1 MRHSIS
7 ILILAGVFASI
18 PAFAANDNS
27 LAQSGEVNGRDA
39 STYAV
44 SRSLLVPLG
53 AAYRP
58 SDLHPTVFGD
68 RIIDPAENSSAL
80 QDQPTSENGEYAD
93 IRPVVSA
100 NRAPYVILGEITVN
114 NERFAELIVFSR
126 WLDALGRLH
135 TQDSVMVSTS
145 DINGSPLERAEVMS
159 SVRSAVSLPY
169 RSATSGTID
178 YVIITNRAL
187 APTLERLRKYKAACG
202 YTARIVLIEDI
213 VNSYPGR
220 DAAEQLRNYLKSY
233 YAQDGRYVLLGG
245 DASVLPVR
253 YAYPYSTTTT
263 PALGD
268 QLLCDLYFADLT
280 GDWDSD
286 SDGVW
291 GERSDD
297 HPDIVPELLV
307 GRLPVDNADQVSAYI
322 DKLIRYETSP
332 GDADASYLGRALFFS
347 SDQMR
352 DYSDGGQHGWIAQA
366 YPSGFGIDTVTA
378 VEAVTG
384 SDLSP
389 SNVGSKELPSRVAGG
404 YGIVNVIAHGRYDGF
419 VLKSSG
425 YNNTPKQYVLAQEP
439 GDIQCPFDS
448 LSTAVTPAF
457 YYSLACDNGG
467 FDLDRPPFS
476 SGTTGMSRALIGSP
490 RGAVAFVANSRWG
503 WVGSSYLLHRSF
515 FDSLFAHPD
524 RPAIAAMYESQAV
537 YWYYRDLVYGQLFLG
552 DPTVRV
558 YASVPGRLAITIGDS
573 SGMEVAR
580 VTSNGHPVSGATI
593 ILSDS
598 GVVVSTGISDGGG
611 RVVFEIELA
620 MGREYALA
628 AQAPGASIGY
638 RLFTP
643 SMNTG
648 VDGEQEMV
656 PFSFALLQN
665 YPNPFNPSTVIS
677 FDLGSP
683 CRTSLIIYN
692 SLGQEVATV
701 IDRFLAAGRHS
712 VTWDGRN
719 GTGTPTASGVYFY
732 RLVAGEFSETKK
744 LALIR

>member
-1 MRHSIS
+1 
-7 ILILAGVFASI
+7 VF
-18 PAFAANDNS
+18 
-27 LAQSGEVNGRDA
+27 V
-39 STYAV
+39 
-44 SRSLLVPLG
+44 
-53 AAYRP
+53 
-58 SDLHPTVFGD
+58 
-68 RIIDPAENSSAL
+68 
-80 QDQPTSENGEYAD
+80 
-93 IRPVVSA
+93 

-114 NERFAELIVFSR
+114 NERFAELLIFTR
-126 WLDALGRLH
+126 WVDSLGRVH
-135 TQDSVMVSTS
+135 TQDSVTITTS
-145 DINGSPLERAEVMS
+145 DFHSSPIERTDVLLSARTAIS
-159 SVRSAVSLPY
+159 SPY
-169 RSATSGTID
+169 RSATSGDID

-202 YTARIVLIEDI
+202 YSARIMLIEDI
-213 VNSYPGR
+213 ANSYPGR
-220 DAAEQLRNYLKSY
+220 DAAEQMRNYLKSY
-233 YAQDGRYVLLGG
+233 YAQGGRYVLLGG
-245 DASVLPVR
+245 DASVVPVR
-253 YAYPYSTTTT
+253 YAYPYPTTTV
-263 PALGD
+263 PDLRD

-291 GERSDD
+291 GERYDD
-297 HPDIVPELLV
+297 RPDIVPELLV

-322 DKLIRYETSP
+322 DKLIRYDASP
-332 GDADASYLGRALFFS
+332 GDADASYLGRTLFFS

-352 DYSDGGQHGWIAQA
+352 DYSDGGQHGWIARA
-366 YPSGFGIDTVTA
+366 YPLGFGIDTVTA
-378 VEAVTG
+378 VEAITG
-384 SDLSP
+384 SDPSP
-389 SNVGSKELPSRVAGG
+389 SNVGPRELPSRVAGG

-425 YNNTPKQYVLAQEP
+425 YNNAPKQYVLAQEP
-439 GDIQCPFDS
+439 SDIQCPFDS
-448 LSTAVTPAF
+448 LSTVVTPAF

-476 SGTTGMSRALIGSP
+476 SGTTGMSRALIGSS

-524 RPAIAAMYESQAV
+524 RPAIAAMYESQAA

-552 DPTVRV
+552 DPSLRV
-558 YASVPGRLAITIGDS
+558 YASIPRRLTVDIRDS
-573 SGMEVAR
+573 SGSGMAR
-580 VTSNGHPVSGATI
+580 VTSNGDPVSGATI

-598 GVVVSTGISDGGG
+598 GTVVSTGISDADG
-611 RVVFEIELA
+611 RVVFGMELA
-620 MGREYALA
+620 MGREYAIT

-656 PFSFALLQN
+656 PLSFALLQN
-665 YPNPFNPSTVIS
+665 YPNPCNPSTVIS
-677 FDLGSP
+677 FDLGAP
-683 CRTSLIIYN
+683 GRTSIVIYN

-701 IDRFLAAGRHS
+701 IDRFFAAGRHS

-719 GTGTPTASGVYFY
+719 GMGTPTASGVYFY
-732 RLVAGEFSETKK
+732 RLVTGEFSETKK